1 MLQSQSVVIDN
12 IYLNINR
19 YDYESDEMFYFR
31 IYYITNEIK
40 KNNILKK
47 ESNLDNLIG
56 LSMIEMN
63 KHFKKTNYL
72 PEFNLSLA

>member
-1 MLQSQSVVIDN
+1 
-12 IYLNINR
+12 
-19 YDYESDEMFYFR
+19 MFYFR